1 MQRLNRSSSNGR
13 GERGSSGGSMSR
25 ASLDKSVLNM
35 DKSMLPGHSNSA
47 LSSKLEAT
55 RAAFRDSQVSPS

>member
-1 MQRLNRSSSNGR
+1 
-13 GERGSSGGSMSR
+13 MSR